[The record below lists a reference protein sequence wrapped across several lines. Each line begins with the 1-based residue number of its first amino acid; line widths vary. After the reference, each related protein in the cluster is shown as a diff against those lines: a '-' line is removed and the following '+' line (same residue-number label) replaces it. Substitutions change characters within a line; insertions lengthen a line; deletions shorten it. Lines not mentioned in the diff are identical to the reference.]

1 MKGGMTIMK
10 GEQHRDEID
19 MERRL
24 FGSVLAEEEANAAV
38 VAAPAEEPTPEHPD
52 DEAGPEQDRSV
63 RPRVYAA
70 SLSDYNAGILHGAWL
85 PADALEAEL
94 HEGIEAMLADS
105 PMASR
110 SGQPAEEWAIHDSE
124 GFNGLHIDEHEG
136 LGFVARIGRGIAEHG
151 VAFAHWAARVSTDEE
166 LDAFEDRYRGHYA
179 SLHDYADQLLEDLGA
194 QEALEAVPDW
204 LQPHIEL
211 HVGRFANDL
220 LLGGDLIVSHDDSG
234 VHIWSS

>member
-1 MKGGMTIMK
+1 MERI
-10 GEQHRDEID
+10 QHEDEIRI
-19 MERRL
+19 ERLL
-24 FGSVLAEEEANAAV
+24 FGSVLAEEEANAVV
-38 VAAPAEEPTPEHPD
+38 VAAPAEEPWPEHPE
-52 DEAGPEQDRSV
+52 DEAGPEQDGRV
-63 RPRVYAA
+63 RPQVYAA

-85 PADALEAEL
+85 PADVEETEL
-94 HEGIEAMLADS
+94 HEGIEAMLAES
-105 PMASR
+105 PVARR

-151 VAFAHWAARVSTDEE
+151 VAFAHWATRVSTDEE

-179 SLHDYADQLLEDLGA
+179 SLHHYADQLLEDLGA
-194 QEALEAVPDW
+194 QEALEALPAW

-220 LLGGDLIVSHDDSG
+220 LLGGDVIVSHDDSG
-234 VHIWSS
+234 VHIWSSS